1 LRQTV
6 LQLLESAKLV
16 LGLRNAFNN
25 QVALL
30 QADRRGVA
38 AIEFAIFAG
47 LMSFATL
54 NVAEISIYIYQR
66 MEVENATEM
75 AAQAAWKNCDLTML
89 PATTKCPA
97 LSNAVQNAMQST
109 SLGSRVTLKS
119 GSPSEGYY
127 CVNSSNSLE
136 YVSDVAS
143 KPADCTAA
151 GTPSLQPADYIKIQT
166 TFAYQPLFQ
175 GITVGDTFATPITKT
190 AWMRLD

>member
-1 LRQTV
+1 M

-25 QVALL
+25 KVALL

-54 NVAEISIYIYQR
+54 NVAEISIYIHQR

-89 PATTKCPA
+89 PATTNCPA

-109 SLGSRVTLKS
+109 SLGSRVTLQS

-127 CVNSSNSLE
+127 CVNSSNALE
-136 YVSDVAS
+136 YVSDVTS
-143 KPADCTAA
+143 KPADCSDA

-166 TFAYQPLFQ
+166 TFAYKPLFR

>member
-1 LRQTV
+1 M

-25 QVALL
+25 KVALL

-47 LMSFATL
+47 LLSFATL

-89 PATTKCPA
+89 PATTNCPA

-109 SLGSRVTLKS
+109 SLGSSVTLQS

-127 CVNSSNSLE
+127 CVNSSNALE
-136 YVSDVAS
+136 YVSDVTS
-143 KPADCTAA
+143 KPADCSDA

-166 TFAYQPLFQ
+166 TFAYQPLFR

>member
-1 LRQTV
+1 M

-25 QVALL
+25 KVALL

-38 AIEFAIFAG
+38 AIEFAIFAS
-47 LMSFATL
+47 LLSFATL
-54 NVAEISIYIYQR
+54 NVAEISIYIHQR

-89 PATTKCPA
+89 PATKNCPA

-109 SLGSRVTLKS
+109 SLGSSVTLQS

-127 CVNSSNSLE
+127 CVNSSNALE
-136 YVSDVAS
+136 YVSDVTS
-143 KPADCTAA
+143 KPTDCSDA

-166 TFAYQPLFQ
+166 TFAYKPLFR